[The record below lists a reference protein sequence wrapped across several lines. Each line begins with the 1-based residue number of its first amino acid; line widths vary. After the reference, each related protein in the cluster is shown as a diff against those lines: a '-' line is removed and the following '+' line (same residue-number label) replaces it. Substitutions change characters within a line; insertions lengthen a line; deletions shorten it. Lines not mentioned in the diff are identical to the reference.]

1 MAIVFSVLRRY
12 TDSDYSFGIFKL
24 FLLLVNFTTFLI
36 GCTFYSNSVILQ
48 MPKSNQIPQ
57 NKY

>member
-1 MAIVFSVLRRY
+1 VFSVLRRY